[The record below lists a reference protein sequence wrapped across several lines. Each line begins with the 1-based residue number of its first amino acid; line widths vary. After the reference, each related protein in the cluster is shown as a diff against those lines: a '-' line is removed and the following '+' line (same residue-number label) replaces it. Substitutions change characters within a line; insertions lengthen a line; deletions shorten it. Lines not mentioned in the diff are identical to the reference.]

1 MQRLIKDFRGLQND
15 PPLGVNA
22 SPHADN
28 VMQWNAIIFGPDG
41 TIWEDG
47 IFRLTMEFS
56 EDYPQKAPTVKF
68 VSSIFHPNGMTQ
80 YVFIVCHLHES
91 MLYLFLRQNRNR
103 EKCTSRYTPSYSWLY
118 CAVYADGS
126 ICIDILQKAWS
137 PIYNV
142 SAILTSIQSLLSDPN
157 ANSPA
162 NAEAS
167 KLYQDDRAEYNRRVK
182 SSVLAS
188 LAPDA

>member
-1 MQRLIKDFRGLQND
+1 M
-15 PPLGVNA
+15 A
-22 SPHADN
+22 
-28 VMQWNAIIFGPDG
+28 
-41 TIWEDG
+41 
-47 IFRLTMEFS
+47 
-56 EDYPQKAPTVKF
+56 
-68 VSSIFHPNGMTQ
+68 
-80 YVFIVCHLHES
+80 C
-91 MLYLFLRQNRNR
+91 
-103 EKCTSRYTPSYSWLY
+103 

-167 KLYQDDRAEYNRRVK
+167 KLYQEDRAEYNRRVK
-182 SSVLAS
+182 TSVLAS